1 MAFYCTLLL
10 SAIAFAGDAPIEI
23 LVAEEGDAVSLAVHA
38 EPGVVAFPAC
48 RAVGWE
54 RVDDDTGQ
62 YVALAG
68 PACGPMEDALWPG
81 EEGLNIR
88 FQPTITTFQVVRP
101 IVIYGLGCRPGV
113 PFALAD
119 CDSIEV
125 LRGPNA
131 SLRPK
136 AAPAE

>member
-1 MAFYCTLLL
+1 MAFYCSLFF

-23 LVAEEGDAVSLAVHA
+23 LVAEEGDAVTLSVHA
-38 EPGVVAFPAC
+38 EQGAVAFPAC

-62 YVALAG
+62 YVALPG
-68 PACGPMEDALWPG
+68 PACGPMEDAIWPG
-81 EEGLNIR
+81 EDGMNVR
-88 FQPTITTFQVVRP
+88 FQPAISTFQIVRP

-119 CDSIEV
+119 CDSVEV

-136 AAPAE
+136 PKPAE